1 MHYQTNSDPLK
12 TKVSKHSWQT
22 PHSDNKTGTE
32 KAYKPNKITN
42 KKKDFKKYESW
53 KP

>member
-1 MHYQTNSDPLK
+1 MLIHQKQKFLNIHGK
-12 TKVSKHSWQT
+12 K